1 MRLAIVLIPIV
12 LAAGLVL
19 SARMGMIGKD
29 IVLPGAGVD
38 VQERIAYHA
47 NQWGLNVALVKA
59 FARQESNFNPKAKNP
74 SDPSYGLMQIT
85 PALAYDYGLIRDSR
99 NPSKTEIEW
108 MMEINNNLT
117 VACDFIKHL
126 SKYDLQQQIMS
137 YNVGERGYKDGRR
150 NVSYYNKV
158 RGYYESYQ

>member
-1 MRLAIVLIPIV
+1 MKFLIIPVALITLLYLV
-12 LAAGLVL
+12 KVAGSVG
-19 SARMGMIGKD
+19 SD
-29 IVLPGAGVD
+29 IILPGPGIE

-47 NQWGLNVALVKA
+47 NQWGLNVAFVKA
-59 FARQESNFNPKAKNP
+59 FAKVESNFNPKVKNP
-74 SDPSYGLMQIT
+74 LDPSYGLMQIT
-85 PALAYDYGLIRDSR
+85 PTLAYDFGLIRDWR
-99 NPSKTEIEW
+99 NPSKTEIDW